1 MKFILSCAGP
11 LSSDLSGIETFFRSV
26 FDAQPAR
33 YDSTIIDIPWRQ
45 VPTKPT
51 LRIGVVPES
60 SIFPLHPPIRRVL
73 AEAIHLLK
81 AHGHHILYLD
91 EKDCRLMEANE
102 IAWNFFTLDQASKKH
117 LESAGEPP
125 VPAIFYMLKQGE
137 KLRQFYKRSLPDMT
151 TLDQLEKVAL
161 LNTRRAELRE
171 TYRRLW
177 LQHNL
182 DVCIAPPAQTTA
194 VPHDTFGL
202 APYTTLTNLLDVG
215 YLSRRCSE
223 LCISDFDFHHSIHPL
238 SYPLGK

>member
-1 MKFILSCAGP
+1 MRVCTTSGMKFILSCAGP
-11 LSSDLSGIETFFRSV
+11 LSSDLDGIEVFFRSV

-45 VPTKPT
+45 VPIKPT

-73 AEAIHLLK
+73 VEAVHLLE
-81 AHGHHILYLD
+81 AQGHHIIYLD
-91 EKDCRLMEANE
+91 ERDCRVMEANE

-125 VPAIFYMLKQGE
+125 VPAMFYMLKQGE
-137 KLRQFYKRSLPDMT
+137 KLRQFYKPSLPDMT
-151 TLDQLEKVAL
+151 TLDRLDKVAL

-171 TYRRLW
+171 VHRKLW

-182 DVCIAPPAQTTA
+182 DICIAPPAQTTA
-194 VPHDTFGL
+194 VPHDTFGV

-215 YLSRRCSE
+215 CLPP
-223 LCISDFDFHHSIHPL
+223 PL
-238 SYPLGK
+238 F